1 MPIKEIPQGAA
12 GEQLTFKGIELGEL
26 VRALNDVETEKKQ
39 QNEEWGVQIK
49 AYRKRIL
56 KLAMEMNAKD

>member
-1 MPIKEIPQGAA
+1 MTLKEIPQGAA

-39 QNEEWGVQIK
+39 QNEEWLVQIK
-49 AYRKRIL
+49 AYKKRIL